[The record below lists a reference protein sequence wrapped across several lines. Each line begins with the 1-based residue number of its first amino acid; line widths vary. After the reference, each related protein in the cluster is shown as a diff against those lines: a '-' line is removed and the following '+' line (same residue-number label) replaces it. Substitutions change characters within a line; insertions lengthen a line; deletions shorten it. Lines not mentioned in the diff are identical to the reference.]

1 MNIQDL
7 IAQIQAAA
15 NGATGNVTINVNLN
29 QPEMVADDVA
39 TDDDTPALPDTDFAL
54 GDAVDVFHLR
64 KDGVTVTHTTGT
76 VIEVQGCDD
85 KGWYTR
91 VEGDNGKHYKTG
103 LKYNEARLGSFI
115 AD

>member
-15 NGATGNVTINVNLN
+15 NGATGNVTLNVNLN
-29 QPEMVADDVA
+29 QPEMVADVD
-39 TDDDTPALPDTDFAL
+39 TNDDTPELPDTDFSV
-54 GDAVDVFHLR
+54 GDAVDVYHLR

-76 VIEVQGCDD
+76 VIETCGKDD

>member
-29 QPEMVADDVA
+29 QPEMVADVA
-39 TDDDTPALPDTDFAL
+39 DDDTPDLPDTDFSI
-54 GDAVDVFHLR
+54 GDYVDVYHLR

-76 VIEVQGCDD
+76 VIETQGCDD

-103 LKYNEARLGSFI
+103 LHYNEARLGSFI